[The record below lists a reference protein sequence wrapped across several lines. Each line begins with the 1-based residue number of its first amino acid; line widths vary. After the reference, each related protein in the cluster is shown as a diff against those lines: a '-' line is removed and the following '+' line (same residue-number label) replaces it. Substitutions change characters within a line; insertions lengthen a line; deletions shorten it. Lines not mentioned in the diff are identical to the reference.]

1 MPGNIDSIHNRQQIL
16 HRQLTNHFTKTR
28 EKYLAK
34 YFREGV
40 QKKNRKKSGLLPNQ
54 VGVVSEG
61 SKNPTPILESKM
73 AKKDIKLVKKTR

>member
-1 MPGNIDSIHNRQQIL
+1 MDKKKCGFPLQSTSICRQEQDA
-16 HRQLTNHFTKTR
+16 TKLYTKGR
-28 EKYLAK
+28 LQ
-34 YFREGV
+34 R
-40 QKKNRKKSGLLPNQ
+40 KNRKKSGLLPNQ